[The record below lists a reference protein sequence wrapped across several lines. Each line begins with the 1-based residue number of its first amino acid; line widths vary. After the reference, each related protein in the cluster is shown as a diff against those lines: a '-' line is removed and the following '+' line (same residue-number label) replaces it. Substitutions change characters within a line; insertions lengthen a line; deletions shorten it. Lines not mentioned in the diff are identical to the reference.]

1 MHRYM
6 ATRATQSCCPRS
18 CAATQLGL
26 NQRFYTIY
34 FAPKG
39 KCQHTVSPAYRKC
52 PERTNC
58 LWSLNV
64 MQHYVHMLMIHYL
77 LPFVCYFTV
86 TAANSSFRASWCA
99 LGTDHIRLSLNLHLD
114 AFHCQT
120 SNMFD
125 LRFPPKQSF
134 YCPAVMFQMRGEWSW

>member
-6 ATRATQSCCPRS
+6 ATHTSCCPRS

-26 NQRFYTIY
+26 NQRFSTIY

-39 KCQHTVSPAYRKC
+39 KCQHTVSP
-52 PERTNC
+52 
-58 LWSLNV
+58 SLIENV
-64 MQHYVHMLMIHYL
+64 LREQTVCGVWMWCSTMCTCSWFSICFL
-77 LPFVCYFTV
+77 LFVISQLKN
-86 TAANSSFRASWCA
+86 ANSSFRASWCA
-99 LGTDHIRLSLNLHLD
+99 LGTDHILLSLNLHLD